1 MVEENNNE
9 ESYSIEAIS
18 NLERAIED
26 FADTLEDIKSEDAN
40 IKVFNSLQLMIEAR
54 KRRLGDLGKIESPE
68 NPMKVELMV
77 YNKEHIEDILEFIKQ
92 NGFPAKNEIGSQF
105 INIRVPKPS
114 RMQLEE
120 IGDDLMRRTNAA
132 CSKLVKIKTNTG
144 LRVKAAV
151 EKEFIEARIAGIAT
165 KRIDLSYE
173 RSTKEIRIMGL
184 MKRKN
189 ILGSFFTT
197 VERDDTDLL
206 KEIAKRAKLEAQKLE
221 AEKLKLSELENIS
234 NENNLAQKE
243 ITDIILDKDN
253 DQDLSTNQA

>member
-1 MVEENNNE
+1 MAEENKNQEN
-9 ESYSIEAIS
+9 YSIEAIS
-18 NLERAIED
+18 NLERAVEE
-26 FADTLEDIKSEDAN
+26 FAEILVDIRSEDAN

-68 NPMKVELMV
+68 DPMKVELMV

-92 NGFPAKNEIGSQF
+92 NGFPAKNEPGSQF

-120 IGDDLMRRTNAA
+120 ISDDLMRRTNAA

-151 EKEFIEARIAGIAT
+151 EKEFIEARIAGIST
-165 KRIDLSYE
+165 KKIDLAFE
-173 RSTKEIRIMGL
+173 RCTKEIRIMGL
-184 MKRKN
+184 IKRKN

-197 VERDDTDLL
+197 VERDDPDLL
-206 KEIAKRAKLEAQKLE
+206 KEIAKRAKLEAQRLE
-221 AEKLKLSELENIS
+221 AEKLKSLELEKIS
-234 NENNLAQKE
+234 NENNDDQKE
-243 ITDIILDKDN
+243 NTDIFLDKDN
-253 DQDLSTNQA
+253 DQDLSINQA

>member
-1 MVEENNNE
+1 
-9 ESYSIEAIS
+9 
-18 NLERAIED
+18 
-26 FADTLEDIKSEDAN
+26 
-40 IKVFNSLQLMIEAR
+40 
-54 KRRLGDLGKIESPE
+54 
-68 NPMKVELMV
+68 
-77 YNKEHIEDILEFIKQ
+77 
-92 NGFPAKNEIGSQF
+92 
-105 INIRVPKPS
+105 
-114 RMQLEE
+114 MQLEE

-165 KRIDLSYE
+165 KKIDLSYE

-221 AEKLKLSELENIS
+221 AEKLKLLELENIS

>member
-1 MVEENNNE
+1 VAEQNNNE

-132 CSKLVKIKTNTG
+132 CSKLVKVKTNTG
-144 LRVKAAV
+144 LRIKAAV
-151 EKEFIEARIAGIAT
+151 EKEFIEARIAGMAT
-165 KRIDLSYE
+165 KKIDLAYE
-173 RSTKEIRIMGL
+173 RCTKEIRIMGL

-221 AEKLKLSELENIS
+221 AEKLKLLELENIS

>member
-1 MVEENNNE
+1 MAEQNNNE

>member
-1 MVEENNNE
+1 MAEENINE
-9 ESYSIEAIS
+9 ENYSIEAVS
-18 NLERAIED
+18 NLERAVEE
-26 FADTLEDIKSEDAN
+26 FAEILVDIRSEDAN

-68 NPMKVELMV
+68 NPMKVELMI

-92 NGFPAKNEIGSQF
+92 NGFPAKNEPGSQF

-165 KRIDLSYE
+165 K
-173 RSTKEIRIMGL
+173 
-184 MKRKN
+184 KN
-189 ILGSFFTT
+189 
-197 VERDDTDLL
+197 
-206 KEIAKRAKLEAQKLE
+206 
-221 AEKLKLSELENIS
+221 
-234 NENNLAQKE
+234 
-243 ITDIILDKDN
+243 
-253 DQDLSTNQA
+253 

>member
-1 MVEENNNE
+1 MAEQNNNE

-18 NLERAIED
+18 NLERSIED
-26 FADTLEDIKSEDAN
+26 FAEILEDIKSEDAN

-77 YNKEHIEDILEFIKQ
+77 YNKENIEDILEFIKQ

-132 CSKLVKIKTNTG
+132 CSKLVKVKTNTG
-144 LRVKAAV
+144 LRIKAAV
-151 EKEFIEARIAGIAT
+151 EKEFIEVRIAGMAT
-165 KRIDLSYE
+165 KKIDLAYE
-173 RSTKEIRIMGL
+173 RCTKEIRIMGL

>member
-18 NLERAIED
+18 NLERAIEA
-26 FADTLEDIKSEDAN
+26 FAETLEDIKSEDAN

-165 KRIDLSYE
+165 KKIDLSYE

>member
-1 MVEENNNE
+1 MAEQNNNE

-132 CSKLVKIKTNTG
+132 CSKLIKIKTNTG

-165 KRIDLSYE
+165 KKIDLSYE

-221 AEKLKLSELENIS
+221 TEKLKLLELENIS

>member
-1 MVEENNNE
+1 VAEQNNNE

-132 CSKLVKIKTNTG
+132 CSKLIKIKTNTG

-165 KRIDLSYE
+165 KKIDLSYE

-221 AEKLKLSELENIS
+221 AEKLKLLELENIS

>member
-26 FADTLEDIKSEDAN
+26 FAETLEDIKSEDAN

-92 NGFPAKNEIGSQF
+92 NGFAAKNEVGSQF

-165 KRIDLSYE
+165 KKIDLSYE

>member
-18 NLERAIED
+18 NLERSIED
-26 FADTLEDIKSEDAN
+26 FAEILEDIKSEDAN

-68 NPMKVELMV
+68 NPMKVQLMV
-77 YNKEHIEDILEFIKQ
+77 YNKEYIEEVLEFIKQ
-92 NGFPAKNEIGSQF
+92 NGFPAKNEVGSQF

-120 IGDDLMRRTNAA
+120 IGDDLMRRTNSA
-132 CSKLVKIKTNTG
+132 CLKLVKIKTNTG
-144 LRVKAAV
+144 LRIKAAL

-165 KRIDLSYE
+165 KKIELSYD

-221 AEKLKLSELENIS
+221 AEKLKLLELEHIS

>member
-1 MVEENNNE
+1 MEAINNNE

-26 FADTLEDIKSEDAN
+26 FAEIIEDIRSEHAN
-40 IKVFNSLQLMIEAR
+40 IKVFNSLQLIMNGR
-54 KRRLGDLGKIESPE
+54 KRRLGDLGNVESPDD
-68 NPMKVELMV
+68 PMKVQLMV
-77 YNKEHIEDILEFIKQ
+77 YNKEYIEEVLEFIKQ
-92 NGFPAKNEIGSQF
+92 NGFPAKNEVGSQF

-120 IGDDLMRRTNAA
+120 IGDDLKRRTNSA
-132 CSKLVKIKTNTG
+132 CLKLVKIKTNTG
-144 LRVKAAV
+144 LRIKAAL
-151 EKEFIEARIAGIAT
+151 EKEFIETRIAGIAT
-165 KRIDLSYE
+165 KKIELSYE

-221 AEKLKLSELENIS
+221 AEKLKLLELENIS

>member
-1 MVEENNNE
+1 MAEQNNNE

-18 NLERAIED
+18 NLERSIED
-26 FADTLEDIKSEDAN
+26 FAEILEDIKSEDAN

-165 KRIDLSYE
+165 KKIDLSYE

>member
-1 MVEENNNE
+1 MAEENINE
-9 ESYSIEAIS
+9 ENYSIEAVS
-18 NLERAIED
+18 NLERAVEE
-26 FADTLEDIKSEDAN
+26 FAEILVDIRSEDAN

-77 YNKEHIEDILEFIKQ
+77 YNKEYIEDILEFIKQ
-92 NGFPAKNEIGSQF
+92 NGFPAKNETGSQF

-151 EKEFIEARIAGIAT
+151 EKEFIETRIAGIST
-165 KRIDLSYE
+165 KKIDLAFE
-173 RSTKEIRIMGL
+173 RCTKEIRVMGL
-184 MKRKN
+184 IKRKN

-197 VERDDTDLL
+197 VERDDPDLL
-206 KEIAKRAKLEAQKLE
+206 KEIAKRAKLEAQRLE
-221 AEKLKLSELENIS
+221 AEKLKSLELENIS
-234 NENNLAQKE
+234 NENNDDKKE
-243 ITDIILDKDN
+243 NTDIVLDKDN
-253 DQDLSTNQA
+253 DQDLSINQA

>member
-1 MVEENNNE
+1 MAEENNNE

-26 FADTLEDIKSEDAN
+26 FAETLEDIKSEDAN